1 MAVKPAAKELAQT
14 MKKKNHQDDEVA
26 QGGGRAAMVAENTM
40 DVKALP
46 PTQEDW
52 CQAEI
57 ANHCT

>member
-40 DVKALP
+40 DVKP

-52 CQAEI
+52 CQA
-57 ANHCT
+57 

>member
-1 MAVKPAAKELAQT
+1 MAVKPFAKELAQT

-40 DVKALP
+40 DVKAP

>member
-14 MKKKNHQDDEVA
+14 LKKKNHQDDEVA

-40 DVKALP
+40 DVK
-46 PTQEDW
+46 EDW